1 MVESVAFAAVSGCAL
16 TSVGS
21 RDAIAASSCLC
32 RSGNVLLPLFVTEIA
47 YDLVGVTIC
56 CVLLKEVGL
65 VV

>member
-1 MVESVAFAAVSGCAL
+1 M

-32 RSGNVLLPLFVTEIA
+32 RSGNVLLPLFVTDIA